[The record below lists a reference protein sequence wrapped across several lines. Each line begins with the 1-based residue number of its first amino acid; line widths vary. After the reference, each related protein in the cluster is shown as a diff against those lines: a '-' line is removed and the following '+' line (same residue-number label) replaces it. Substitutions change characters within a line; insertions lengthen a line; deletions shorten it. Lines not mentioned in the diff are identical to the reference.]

1 MKAINS
7 SMGPAE
13 WFLLIALSVLW
24 GGSFFFV
31 EVAVDA
37 LGPLTIVALRVGLAA
52 LALNLIVI
60 AMGLRIP
67 KDRQLWTAFLG
78 MGFLNNMIPF
88 SLIVWGQAYIA
99 SGLASILNAS
109 TPFFTVIAAHYLT
122 SDEKMN
128 GGRLAGVV
136 LGVAGVAFMIGIDAL
151 QGLLTNTLAQLAILG
166 AAISYA
172 FAGIFGRRFRTLG
185 SSPLV
190 TATGQVTASAM
201 VLVPL
206 ALVVERPWILPSPDV
221 EVWGAVFGLA
231 LFSTALAYIL
241 YFRLL
246 ATAGATNLLL
256 VTFLIPVSAI
266 LLGTVILGE
275 QLELKHFVGIGII
288 GLGLAAI
295 DGRPFGILRYVLTPE
310 RSPASPTLKEPLD
323 RDD

>member
-7 SMGPAE
+7 SMGLVE
-13 WFLLIALSVLW
+13 WFLLVALSVLW

-31 EVAVDA
+31 EVAVDT

-52 LALNLIVI
+52 VALNLIVV
-60 AMGLRIP
+60 AMGLSMPR
-67 KDRQLWTAFLG
+67 DRQLRTAFLG

-88 SLIVWGQAYIA
+88 SLIVWGQAHIT

-122 SDEKMN
+122 GDEKMT
-128 GGRLAGVV
+128 GGRLAGVI
-136 LGVAGVAFMIGIDAL
+136 LGVAGVVFMIGTEAL
-151 QGLLTNTLAQLAILG
+151 QGLVTNTLAQLAVLG

-190 TATGQVTASAM
+190 TAAGQVTASAV

-206 ALVVERPWILPSPDV
+206 ALVVERPWILPPPDV
-221 EVWGAVFGLA
+221 EVWGAVLGLA

-256 VTFLIPVSAI
+256 VTFLIPISAI
-266 LLGTVILGE
+266 LLGTVFLGE
-275 QLELKHFVGIGII
+275 QLEAKHFIGISII

-295 DGRPFGILRYVLTPE
+295 DGRPFGILRYVLAPE
-310 RSPASPTLKEPLD
+310 RSQPPSTLKKPWD
-323 RDD
+323 RGD